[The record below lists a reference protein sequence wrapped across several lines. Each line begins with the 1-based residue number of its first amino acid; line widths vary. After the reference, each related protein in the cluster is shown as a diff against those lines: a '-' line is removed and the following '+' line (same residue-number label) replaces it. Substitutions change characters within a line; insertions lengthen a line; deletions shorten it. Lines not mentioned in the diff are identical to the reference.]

1 MRSPG
6 CEELLLAPEERG
18 RIDSQVKEK
27 IANPRWYTRG
37 IPGYWF
43 TGKMEPC
50 LNRTRPNTGLI
61 YHNKILHVSVLKTLY
76 IMFIYHN
83 SLYLIHISWRKSLR
97 FYLQNTVRR
106 FVMQTFQGFSQGI
119 PEHISWAR
127 LHGICN
133 PGL

>member
-43 TGKMEPC
+43 TGNLEPC
-50 LNRTRPNTGLI
+50 FNRTRPNTGLI
-61 YHNKILHVSVLKTLY
+61 YHNKILHVSVLKTLHY
-76 IMFIYHN
+76 V
-83 SLYLIHISWRKSLR
+83 YLPQQPVLGPYFLKEVSAFLSPKHCPPFCNANISR
-97 FYLQNTVRR
+97 F
-106 FVMQTFQGFSQGI
+106 FS
-119 PEHISWAR
+119 R
-127 LHGICN
+127 DT
-133 PGL
+133 